1 MPALGF
7 HVVVPTEGTF
17 TSLVWHS
24 RLDPKLE
31 RPGVLWEV
39 ERGLLRLGSTWKER
53 VIDEEEEAPPEV
65 TRSLRM
71 EERPEMY
78 GLRSSAAAVAVSMA
92 SPHEKNPL
100 LPPGHIYLTLV
111 PVSKQSGNS
120 NKSQASKSPALEP
133 PQKPTTTTTTTQK
146 SLLPLPSPSETL
158 QEAGSLFRLSFPI
171 ALMAL
176 LIYSRSVLS
185 MLFLGSLGD
194 LPLAAGSLA
203 IAFANITGYSVLSGL
218 SLGMEPLCTQAF
230 GANQPHLLALTFHRS
245 VLFLLCSSVP
255 IALLWLHMSRIL
267 LFLGQDP
274 EITALAHAYLLF
286 ALPDLLSF
294 SLIHPIRIY
303 LRSQGVTQPL
313 TTAAAFAAAVHLPAN
328 YLLVTR
334 LRLGA
339 PGVAAAAAASN
350 LALLLCLIPHAP
362 RGPTAECLTGWGPLA
377 RLAAPSCVS
386 VCLEWWWYEL
396 MILLCGLLPESR
408 PAVASMGVLIQTTAF
423 AYVFPSS
430 LGFGVSTRVGNELGA
445 NRPERARVSAA
456 VSVLL
461 AAVMG
466 LAAMFFTAGVRERW
480 GRMFTDDSEILR
492 LTAAALPVVGLCELG
507 NCPQTVGCG
516 VLRGSARP
524 TRAAHVNLGAFYL
537 VGMPVAIGLGFWL
550 GLGFVGLWMGLLAAQ
565 VCCAG
570 LMLHAVGT
578 TDWQSQA
585 RRAQM
590 LTCAVAA
597 PPPVLEEV
605 NVEPA
610 AAKLVAEEEEE
621 VGAKGVVC
629 CYEPLISIKVGD
641 LER

>member
-1 MPALGF
+1 MC
-7 HVVVPTEGTF
+7 
-17 TSLVWHS
+17 
-24 RLDPKLE
+24 
-31 RPGVLWEV
+31 
-39 ERGLLRLGSTWKER
+39 ST
-53 VIDEEEEAPPEV
+53 
-65 TRSLRM
+65 TTT
-71 EERPEMY
+71 
-78 GLRSSAAAVAVSMA
+78 AAGAVSVSMA

-111 PVSKQSGNS
+111 PVSKPSSHN
-120 NKSQASKSPALEP
+120 NKSPALEA
-133 PQKPTTTTTTTQK
+133 PQKPTITTTTQK

-218 SLGMEPLCTQAF
+218 SLGMEPLCSQAF

-255 IALLWLHMSRIL
+255 IALLWFHMSRIL

-274 EITALAHAYLLF
+274 EITALAQAYLLF

-362 RGPTAECLTGWGPLA
+362 RGPTASCLTGWGPLA

-396 MILLCGLLPESR
+396 MILLCGLLPEPR
-408 PAVASMGVLIQTTAF
+408 PAVASMGVLIQTTALV
-423 AYVFPSS
+423 YVFPSS

-445 NRPERARVSAA
+445 NRPGRARVSAS
-456 VSVLL
+456 VSVIV

-466 LAAMFFTAGVRERW
+466 FAAMFFTAGVRDRW
-480 GRMFTDDSEILR
+480 GQMFTDDGEILR

-524 TRAAHVNLGAFYL
+524 ARAAHVNLGAFYL
-537 VGMPVAIGLGFWL
+537 VGMPVAVGLGFWL

-578 TDWQSQA
+578 TDWESQA

-590 LTCAVAA
+590 LTCAEAA

-605 NVEPA
+605 KVEPA
-610 AAKLVAEEEEE
+610 AAKLVEEEEE
-621 VGAKGVVC
+621 VAAKGVTC
-629 CYEPLISIKVGD
+629 CYEPLISIKVCD